1 MQSNSSDNCVNCY
14 NVEIL
19 NDPELQLINAKPMIN
34 NKLKELLSELKK
46 FTVQKILIVEHK
58 KRNDCKI
65 FYSGA

>member
-46 FTVQKILIVEHK
+46 FTVQKILIAEHK